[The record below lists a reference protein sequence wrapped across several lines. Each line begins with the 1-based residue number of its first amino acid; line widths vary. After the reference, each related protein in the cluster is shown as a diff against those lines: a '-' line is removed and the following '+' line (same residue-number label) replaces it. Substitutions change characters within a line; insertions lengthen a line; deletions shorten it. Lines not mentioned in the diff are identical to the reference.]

1 MKFHPL
7 IAILLATAACAP
19 DPILGDFAVSPLP
32 KEITVEEGA
41 PFVFS
46 PRTAIQAPRELET
59 TARLLSEALEE
70 ATGMKPALSEKGR
83 IVLSIDPT
91 LPEEGYR
98 IQCRKNGIHIAGGSG
113 KGVFYG
119 TQTLYKA
126 LPVHPQGRPAL
137 PAATV
142 QDTPA
147 FSYRGF
153 MVDVGRHYFDIGYLE
168 ELLDIMALHGIN
180 VFHWHLT
187 EDQGWRIPVPA
198 YPRLTEVGA
207 FRSRS
212 ILEPG
217 STQFDTI
224 PVQGHYTRE
233 EMEHLV
239 RYAADRQITVI
250 PEIDMP
256 GHMLAALASY
266 PELGC
271 TGGPYAVAER
281 FGVFAD
287 VLCPGKDATLDF
299 AKAVLEEV
307 MDIFPSQ
314 YIHLGGDE
322 CPKERWESC
331 PDCQARIRELGLKD
345 LPGKSK
351 ENRLQTWFMEQ
362 MQEVLRARGRHM
374 MGWDEILEGTPA
386 PDVTVLAWTSPK
398 AALRSARE
406 GHPTVTC
413 PIQHLYFSNPRW
425 NRLTGRESIDRVYS
439 LEVVP
444 AELSEA
450 ERKHVIGA
458 EACIWTEWVADSTKM
473 EWEMLPR
480 IAALAE
486 LQWGAPKDL
495 DAFLPRL
502 EKMTQLYDH
511 RGWNW
516 KEDIAE
522 AWH

>member
-1 MKFHPL
+1 
-7 IAILLATAACAP
+7 
-19 DPILGDFAVSPLP
+19 
-32 KEITVEEGA
+32 
-41 PFVFS
+41 
-46 PRTAIQAPRELET
+46 
-59 TARLLSEALEE
+59 
-70 ATGMKPALSEKGR
+70 MKPALSEKGR

-98 IQCRKNGIHIAGGSG
+98 IQCRKNGIHITGGSG

-126 LPVHPQGRPAL
+126 LPVHSQGRPAL

-207 FRSRS
+207 YRTRS

-331 PDCQARIRELGLKD
+331 PDCQARIRELGLRTCR
-345 LPGKSK
+345 GKARRTGF
-351 ENRLQTWFMEQ
+351 RL
-362 MQEVLRARGRHM
+362 G
-374 MGWDEILEGTPA
+374 
-386 PDVTVLAWTSPK
+386 S
-398 AALRSARE
+398 
-406 GHPTVTC
+406 
-413 PIQHLYFSNPRW
+413 W
-425 NRLTGRESIDRVYS
+425 NRCRRCSG
-439 LEVVP
+439 P
-444 AELSEA
+444 AA
-450 ERKHVIGA
+450 G
-458 EACIWTEWVADSTKM
+458 T
-473 EWEMLPR
+473 
-480 IAALAE
+480 
-486 LQWGAPKDL
+486 
-495 DAFLPRL
+495 
-502 EKMTQLYDH
+502 
-511 RGWNW
+511 
-516 KEDIAE
+516 
-522 AWH
+522 